1 MDASISR
8 YGALIVP
15 LGAILLVELL
25 APKAMLR
32 DMPLE
37 KQTIDVNLDS
47 AKDKSN

>member
-25 APKAMLR
+25 VPKALLR
-32 DMPLE
+32 DMSSE
-37 KQTIDVNLDS
+37 KQTIDVNLDPT
-47 AKDKSN
+47 KVKSN